1 MSLHTLMYG
10 WEYPPLHT
18 GGLGVA
24 CQGLVRGLSKN
35 GVKVTL
41 VLPMDLQNHPE
52 GHMLRGP
59 ADATGTVLTEEASFR
74 FVQSTLQPYEGFAE
88 YAERMQ
94 TLSATGVAA
103 PGQSIADL
111 YGPDLGE
118 AVWRYAEQSVAV
130 TKDLNPDVIHCH
142 DWMTYEAGIR
152 ASKYHRVPLVAHI
165 HATEFDRTHMQPNQ
179 WIADQERNG
188 FLMADK
194 IIAVSNYTKNVLV
207 QEYGINPHKISVVYN
222 GHDAPHQNLHLEHR
236 NAVVDAK
243 AKKRAP
249 LVLFLGRMTTQKN
262 PVSFLEVARKV
273 VDAQPNVRFVMA
285 GDGGM
290 LQELVDRT
298 CTMDLAEN
306 VIFTGK
312 VGKREAE
319 QLYRQADCFVMPSVS
334 EPFGLVALEA
344 IAHGT
349 PVILSKQSG
358 AAEVCEHAFK
368 VDYWD
373 TAKMADCILT
383 VLREEPLARQLRSEA
398 PGILKRL
405 SWKNQAGEVASL
417 YKHVLSSL

>member
-1 MSLHTLMYG
+1 MYG

-41 VLPMDLQNHPE
+41 VLPMDLKNHPE

-59 ADATGTVLTEEASFR
+59 ADATGTVLSEEASFR

-88 YAERMQ
+88 YAQRLQ

-152 ASKYHRVPLVAHI
+152 ASRYHRVPLVAHI
-165 HATEFDRTHMQPNQ
+165 HATELDRTHFQPNS

-188 FLMADK
+188 FLRADR
-194 IIAVSNYTKNVLV
+194 IIAVSNYTKNILT
-207 QEYGINPHKISVVYN
+207 QHYGINPHKISVVYN
-222 GHDAPHQNLHLEHR
+222 GHDVPPGTNLHLQHK
-236 NAVVDAK
+236 NIVTDAK
-243 AKKRAP
+243 KKRLP
-249 LVLFLGRMTTQKN
+249 LVLFLGRMTIQKN
-262 PVSFLEVARKV
+262 PTLFLDVAKLV
-273 VDAQPNVRFVMA
+273 TKAQPNVQFVMA

-290 LQELVDRT
+290 LTELIDRA
-298 CTMDLAEN
+298 CEMGLGEN

-349 PVILSKQSG
+349 PVILSRQSG
-358 AAEVCEHAFK
+358 AAEVIDHAFK
-368 VDYWD
+368 VDFWD
-373 TAKMADCILT
+373 KDKMADCILT
-383 VLREEPLARQLRSEA
+383 VLREKPLAQQLRSEA

-405 SWKNQAGEVASL
+405 NWKNQAGEVASL
-417 YKHVLSSL
+417 YKHILSSL

>member
-1 MSLHTLMYG
+1 MSVHSVMFG

-24 CQGLVRGLSKN
+24 CQGLVRGLSRN

-41 VLPMDLQNHPE
+41 VLPMDLHGHPE
-52 GHMLRGP
+52 AHMLRGP
-59 ADATGTVLTEEASFR
+59 ADATGTVVTDEASFR
-74 FVQSTLQPYEGFAE
+74 FVQSALQPYEGFAE
-88 YAERMQ
+88 YAERVH
-94 TLSATGVAA
+94 SIGAAEVAA
-103 PGQSIADL
+103 PGRSIVDL

-118 AVWRYAEQSVAV
+118 AVWRFAEQSVAV
-130 TKDLNPDVIHCH
+130 TKDLRPDVIHCH

-152 ASKYHRVPLVAHI
+152 ASKYHRAPLVAHI
-165 HATEFDRTHMQPNQ
+165 HATEFDRTHNQPNA
-179 WIADQERNG
+179 WIANQERNG

-194 IIAVSNYTKNVLV
+194 IIAVSNYTKNLLV
-207 QEYGINPHKISVVYN
+207 QHYGINPHKISVVYN
-222 GHDAPHQNLHLEHR
+222 GHDVPAPGLHMRHK
-236 NAVVDAK
+236 NVVTDAK
-243 AKKRAP
+243 AKHPP

-262 PVSFLEVARKV
+262 PVLFLDVARKV
-273 VDAQPNVRFVMA
+273 VDAKPETQFVMA

-290 LQELVDRT
+290 LQELVDRA
-298 CTMDLAEN
+298 CRMDLAEN

-344 IAHGT
+344 IVHGT
-349 PVILSKQSG
+349 PVILSRQSG
-358 AAEVCEHAFK
+358 AAEVIDHAFK
-368 VDYWD
+368 VDFWD

-398 PGILKRL
+398 PNILKRL
-405 SWKNQAGEVASL
+405 NWKNQAGEVASL
-417 YKHVLSSL
+417 YKHVLSSR

>member
-1 MSLHTLMYG
+1 MSTHSLMFG

-24 CQGLVRGLSKN
+24 CQGLVRGLTKN

-52 GHMLRGP
+52 AHMLRGP
-59 ADATGTVLTEEASFR
+59 ADATGTIEIDDAAVR
-74 FVQSTLQPYEGFAE
+74 FIQSGLQPYEGFAE
-88 YAERMQ
+88 YAERMR
-94 TLSATGVAA
+94 TLGISNVAA

-111 YGPDLGE
+111 YGPDLGA
-118 AVWRYAEQSVAV
+118 AVWRYAEQAV
-130 TKDLNPDVIHCH
+130 PMTKDLHPDVVHCH

-152 ASKYHRVPLVAHI
+152 ASKYHRVPMVAHI
-165 HATEFDRTHMQPNQ
+165 HATELDRTHMQPNS

-194 IIAVSNYTKNVLV
+194 IIAVSNYTKNILV
-207 QEYGINPHKISVVYN
+207 QHYGINPHKISVVYN
-222 GHDAPHQNLHLEHR
+222 GHDAPHANLHMEHK
-236 NAVVDAK
+236 NVITDAK
-243 AKKRAP
+243 KFRTK

-262 PVSFLEVARKV
+262 PSMFLDVAKLVTDAEPEV
-273 VDAQPNVRFVMA
+273 QFVMA

-290 LQELVDRT
+290 LTELVDRA
-298 CTMDLAEN
+298 CAMGLSEN

-312 VGKREAE
+312 VGKSEAE
-319 QLYRQADCFVMPSVS
+319 RLYRQADCFVMPSVS

-358 AAEVCEHAFK
+358 AAEVIDHSFK
-368 VDYWD
+368 VDFWD
-373 TAKMADCILT
+373 KDKMADCIIT

-398 PGILKRL
+398 PSILKRL

-417 YKHVLSSL
+417 YKHILSSH

>member
-1 MSLHTLMYG
+1 MSLHSVMFG

-24 CQGLVRGLSKN
+24 CQGLVNGLSRN

-41 VLPMDLQNHPE
+41 VLPMDLQNHPDAE
-52 GHMLRGP
+52 MLRGP
-59 ADATGTVLTEEASFR
+59 ADATGTIVTDAASFR
-74 FVQSTLQPYEGFAE
+74 FVPSALQPYDGFAE
-88 YAERMQ
+88 YAERVRTM
-94 TLSATGVAA
+94 GIENVAA

-118 AVWRYAEQSVAV
+118 AVWRYAEQSVAM

-165 HATEFDRTHMQPNQ
+165 HATELDRTHFQPNS

-194 IIAVSNYTKNVLV
+194 IIAVSNYTKNLLV
-207 QEYGINPHKISVVYN
+207 QHYGINPHKIGVVYN
-222 GHDAPHQNLHLEHR
+222 GHDVPKGSLHMHHK
-236 NAVVDAK
+236 NVVTDV
-243 AKKRAP
+243 KKKHPP

-262 PVSFLEVARKV
+262 PVLFLDVARKV
-273 VDAQPNVRFVMA
+273 VDAKPETQFVMA

-290 LQELVDRT
+290 LQELIDRA
-298 CTMDLAEN
+298 CRMDLAEN

-312 VGKREAE
+312 VGKRECE

-358 AAEVCEHAFK
+358 AAEVIDHAFK

-398 PGILKRL
+398 PNILKRL

-417 YKHVLSSL
+417 YKNLLSTTR